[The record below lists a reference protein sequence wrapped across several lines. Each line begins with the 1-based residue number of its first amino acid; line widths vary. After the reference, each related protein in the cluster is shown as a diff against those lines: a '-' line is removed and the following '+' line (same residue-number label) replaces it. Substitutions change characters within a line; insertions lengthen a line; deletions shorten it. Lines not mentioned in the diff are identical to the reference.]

1 MADLA
6 RQPQPLGRRPALLL
20 VDLSCGFTDPESPL
34 GCECESVIEANR
46 ALLAAF
52 RERGLPVFF
61 TTVVYDSPEQAPVFR
76 RRLPALNL
84 LERESLW
91 IDIDP
96 RLRPAAGEVLVEKQY
111 ASAFFGTDLL
121 PRLRAAGV
129 DSLVVT
135 GLTTSGCVRA
145 TAVDGLQNDFPV
157 KVVRDAVGD
166 RNQQA
171 HEANLH
177 DLDAK
182 YADVIGLGELLE
194 LLAAAGCRQ

>member
-1 MADLA
+1 MSDLA
-6 RQPQPLGRRPALLL
+6 RQTQPLGRRPALLL

-34 GCECESVIEANR
+34 GCECDTVIDANL
-46 ALLAAF
+46 ALLDAF

-61 TTVVYDSPEQAPVFR
+61 TTVVYDTPDQAPVFR

-84 LERESLW
+84 LARGSRQV
-91 IDIDP
+91 DIDP
-96 RLRPAAGEVLVEKQY
+96 RLRPAAGETLVEKQY

-121 PRLRAAGV
+121 PRLREAGA

-145 TAVDGLQNDFPV
+145 TAVDGLQHDFPV
-157 KVVRDAVGD
+157 KVVREAVGD
-166 RNQQA
+166 RNHQA

-177 DLDAK
+177 DLHAK
-182 YADVIGLGELLE
+182 YADVISLAE
-194 LLAAAGCRQ
+194 LLADLDSPR

>member
-1 MADLA
+1 MSDLA

-34 GCECESVIEANR
+34 GCECGTVIDANR

-61 TTVVYDSPEQAPVFR
+61 TTVVYDTPEQATVFR

-84 LERESLW
+84 LERGSHQV
-91 IDIDP
+91 DIDP
-96 RLRPAAGEVLVEKQY
+96 RLRPAAGEAIVEKQY

-121 PRLRAAGV
+121 SRLREAGA

-171 HEANLH
+171 HAANLH
-177 DLDAK
+177 DLNAK
-182 YADVIGLGELLE
+182 YADVISLGELLA
-194 LLAAAGCRQ
+194 LLADAENQQ

>member
-1 MADLA
+1 MID
-6 RQPQPLGRRPALLL
+6 
-20 VDLSCGFTDPESPL
+20 
-34 GCECESVIEANR
+34 ANR
-46 ALLAAF
+46 ALLATF

-84 LERESLW
+84 LERGSHRV
-91 IDIDP
+91 DIDP
-96 RLRPAAGEVLVEKQY
+96 RLEPAAGEVLVEKQY

-121 PRLRAAGV
+121 PRLRGAGV

-157 KVVRDAVGD
+157 KVVREAVGD

-171 HEANLH
+171 HAANLH
-177 DLDAK
+177 DLHAK
-182 YADVIGLGELLE
+182 YADVISLEE
-194 LLAAAGCRQ
+194 LLALLAEAGSQH